1 MCSEISNLLPANI
14 DIKSLEIKPGF
25 YGESDL
31 ITLQLTTSI
40 LEQYLNKMPSNILN
54 SSSIAEIYS
63 DKVATEDFVKTM
75 DFSGFVRLLETL
87 ETCDITENDKKEV
100 SKIKTGINE
109 LSEGVLYLKTSEYEP
124 LDELTKNGKTVV
136 NKQNVIKILDYVR
149 DSDKQAYEDS
159 DRGYYKTYFNIN
171 GAQQRV
177 DLGDGLYYDK
187 DNEELLEAIV
197 TNNLKHQVKLLD
209 LYLNT
214 GEVNWAVD
222 LYKSEEIKIED
233 IVDGFKNE
241 LTKRKNI
248 IKEVLKIDERDE
260 MKKLNG
266 NIKVGRGVINLQ
278 PTLEQWNQIKNKEI
292 EKKDLSPVD
301 MIDKIEI
308 NGIEISKINYQIVS
322 YDQDDHK
329 KYSNNLQALGNEA
342 TAVFK
347 ASQNNEV
354 VKVILNEREYT
365 NQSGNTYKSYS
376 TIAVEN
382 ISQNKENLLD
392 MTNNQEAEKELD
404 IMPWLDY

>member
-87 ETCDITENDKKEV
+87 ETYDITESDKEEV